1 MENMDIIIEEIEM
14 QEVAEATLEI
24 FGIEVCS
31 C

>member
-1 MENMDIIIEEIEM
+1 MDNMEVIIEEIEM
-14 QEVAEATLEI
+14 QEVAELTLEI